1 MSAASIDGGLYTDIT
16 DFARDSHWLNGPVTV
31 YTTLGV
37 VTLAVLLVPAWWRGR
52 RDGSAAM
59 GTWVAACLG
68 VVLAIV
74 ANEVL
79 KSIVTETRPC
89 RTLPASFTV
98 VACPAPT
105 DYAFPSNH
113 SAIAGAIATAVFL
126 LDRRLG
132 VIAGVLA
139 LLEGFSRIY
148 LGVHYPHDVV
158 VGLVVGAAVTA
169 ATVLLL
175 RGVAERAVL
184 ALENTPL
191 RVLLTAAPS
200 RGAHAAR

>member
-1 MSAASIDGGLYTDIT
+1 MSAASIDGGLYTDVT
-16 DFARDSHWLNGPVTV
+16 DFARDTHWLNGPVNL

-37 VTLAVLLVPAWWRGR
+37 VALAALLVPAWWNAR
-52 RDGSAAM
+52 RTGSAAM
-59 GTWVAACLG
+59 GTLAAACVG
-68 VVLAIV
+68 IAAAVV

-79 KSIVTETRPC
+79 KALITETRPC

-98 VACPAPT
+98 GACPGPT

-113 SAIAGAIATAVFL
+113 SAIAGAIAAAVFL

-132 VIAGVLA
+132 AIAAVLA

-158 VGLVVGAAVTA
+158 VGLLVGALVTTGAVLA
-169 ATVLLL
+169 L
-175 RGVAERAVL
+175 RRVAERAVL

-191 RVLLTAAPS
+191 RVVLTADPS
-200 RGAHAAR
+200 NGVHALR